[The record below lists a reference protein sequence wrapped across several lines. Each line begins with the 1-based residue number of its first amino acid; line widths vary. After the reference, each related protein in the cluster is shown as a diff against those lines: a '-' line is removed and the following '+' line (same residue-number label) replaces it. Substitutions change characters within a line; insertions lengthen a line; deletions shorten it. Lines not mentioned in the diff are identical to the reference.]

1 MDAQSREKFWNTL
14 CALDGVDVKQDAQK
28 LSEVIQYPKYLY
40 RFRPVSFSSL
50 DGLQSNKLFFSSA
63 DHYDDPFDSFLH
75 IDIPEVENEVRKV
88 FEAKSSWGPR
98 IEEFSKL
105 FGIPKD
111 KLYDFFSSLDMEQTK
126 KMTLEIFQQIPNIVQ
141 SEMQSICFSED
152 GFNEQLWLKYAEN
165 HNGFVL
171 EYDLTDNAAFL
182 CGKQSICEQ
191 CHTKDLSFPIY
202 PVYYSNEKYNA
213 TIFARNTAVV
223 KASLYFPKPIQDMI
237 ISGAPTSLWER
248 ERITLIKKMCHE
260 HDQEWRMIFS
270 GPSGGRPYICWRP
283 SSVTLGIKMSQ
294 VKKNLVFTLAK
305 VAGIPHI
312 YECYTENG
320 ELKRKM
326 LE

>member
-14 CALDGVDVKQDAQK
+14 RALDGVDVKQDAQK
-28 LSEVIQYPKYLY
+28 LSDVIQYPKYLY

-182 CGKQSICEQ
+182 CGKQNICEQ

-202 PVYYSNEKYNA
+202 RSE
-213 TIFARNTAVV
+213 
-223 KASLYFPKPIQDMI
+223 
-237 ISGAPTSLWER
+237 ER
-248 ERITLIKKMCHE
+248 RVGK
-260 HDQEWRMIFS
+260 
-270 GPSGGRPYICWRP
+270 
-283 SSVTLGIKMSQ
+283 
-294 VKKNLVFTLAK
+294 
-305 VAGIPHI
+305 
-312 YECYTENG
+312 EC
-320 ELKRKM
+320 
-326 LE
+326 